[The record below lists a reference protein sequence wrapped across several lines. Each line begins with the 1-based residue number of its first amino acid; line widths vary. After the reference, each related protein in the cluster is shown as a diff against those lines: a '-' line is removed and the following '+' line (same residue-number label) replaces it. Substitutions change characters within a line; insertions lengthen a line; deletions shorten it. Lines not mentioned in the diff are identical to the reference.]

1 MQRNAVILVVDD
13 DDQIRALVRTLL
25 TRDGHEVREAADAV
39 EALRCMDEHIPDL
52 LICDVVL
59 PNTDGLHLIEEARRR
74 DPALALLMM
83 SGRGSIEIAVQAMR
97 RGAGDFIPKPFELDR
112 FRDAVNR
119 SLAGRILRKEVMRL
133 RSDADKPGD
142 GSSVIIG
149 ASHKMA
155 AVFRTLKQVARSPA
169 TTVLVQGESG
179 TGKELVAR
187 AVHAASDRRGK
198 KFVEVNCAALTESLL
213 EAELFGYEKGAF
225 TGAASTGKPGLFE
238 VAHGGTIFLDEIGE
252 MTLPFQAKFL
262 RVLQEKRFKRVGG
275 VEDVEVDVRIIAST
289 NRDLEALVHE
299 AKFRLDLFYRLR
311 VIPILVPPL
320 RERSD
325 DIIAIATYYIDLFS
339 RELGKAISGLTP
351 AAATALQMHS
361 WPGNVRELRNVIE
374 RAVIL
379 APGDEIDVDVLLLT
393 GAPRKSEAAALDMG
407 DGSIADMERRLI
419 GRVLES
425 TSWRRADAARIL
437 GINRTTL
444 YNKIRD
450 YQLERTAGM
459 QGA

>member
-1 MQRNAVILVVDD
+1 MQANAVVLVVDD
-13 DDQIRALVRTLL
+13 DSQIRTLVRALL
-25 TRDGHEVREAADAV
+25 TKEGHEVREAADAT
-39 EALRCMDEHIPDL
+39 EALRCMDEHLPDL

-59 PNTDGLHLIEEARRR
+59 PNTDGLHLIEQARKR
-74 DPALALLMM
+74 DPGLALLMM
-83 SGRGSIEIAVQAMR
+83 SGQGSIDTAVQAMR
-97 RGAGDFIPKPFELDR
+97 RGAGDFISKPFEVERL
-112 FRDAVNR
+112 RDAVR
-119 SLAGRILRKEVMRL
+119 KSLSGQMLRKEVLRL
-133 RSDADKPGD
+133 RSDATKPSD

-149 ASHKMA
+149 SSLKMA
-155 AVFRTLKQVARSPA
+155 SVFRTLKQVAKSPA
-169 TTVLVQGESG
+169 TTVLIQGESG

-187 AVHAASDRRGK
+187 AVHAASDRRAK

-289 NRDLEALVHE
+289 NRDLESLVHE
-299 AKFRLDLFYRLR
+299 GKFRLDLFYRLR
-311 VIPILVPPL
+311 VILILVPPL
-320 RERSD
+320 RERVD
-325 DIIAIATYYIDLFS
+325 DIIPITTHFIDHFS
-339 RELGKAISGLTP
+339 RELGKTISGLTQE
-351 AAATALQMHS
+351 AATALQMHS

-379 APGDEIDVDVLLLT
+379 ASGDEIGVDVLLLS
-393 GAPRKSEAAALDMG
+393 GAPKKPETACLDMG
-407 DGSIADMERRLI
+407 SGSISEMERRLI

-444 YNKIRD
+444 YNKIRE
-450 YQLERTAGM
+450 YQLEPAAG
-459 QGA
+459 G